1 MQSTRDAAQAAAL
14 DQVFHALSDGTRRA
28 MLRELAAGERK
39 VGELAAPF
47 SMSLAAASKHVR
59 VLERAGLLQREVR
72 GRVHICRLQPARLKT
87 AGQWLRFYEQFW
99 TERLDALEAA
109 LQAEAAPQPDTDGP
123 GESPDDTAAKQR
135 PGKKDRGHR
144 H

>member
-1 MQSTRDAAQAAAL
+1 MMNEMQSATL
-14 DQVFHALSDGTRRA
+14 DQVFHALSDSTRRA
-28 MLRELAAGERK
+28 MLRELAGGERK

-59 VLERAGLLQREVR
+59 VLEGAGLLQREVR

-109 LQAEAAPQPDTDGP
+109 LNAELAEHGP
-123 GESPDDTAAKQR
+123 GENPDDTAAKQR

>member
-1 MQSTRDAAQAAAL
+1 MNMMNEVQSATL
-14 DQVFHALSDGTRRA
+14 DQVFHALSDSTRRA
-28 MLRELAAGERK
+28 MLRELAGGERK

-59 VLERAGLLQREVR
+59 VLENAGLLQREVR
-72 GRVHICRLQPARLKT
+72 GRVHICRLQPARLKS

-99 TERLDALEAA
+99 TERLDALEAV
-109 LQAEAAPQPDTDGP
+109 LRAEPAPRGP
-123 GESPDDTAAKQR
+123 GESPDDTAATR
-135 PGKKDRGHR
+135 RRGKNRGHR